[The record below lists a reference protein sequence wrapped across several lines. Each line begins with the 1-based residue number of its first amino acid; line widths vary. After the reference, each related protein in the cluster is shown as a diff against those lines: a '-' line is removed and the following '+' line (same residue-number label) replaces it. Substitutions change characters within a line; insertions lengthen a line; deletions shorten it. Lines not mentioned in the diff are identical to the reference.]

1 MQKHEEHQTKLESE
15 YEKLKTE
22 NEQLKQTLQVC
33 NMKNYCIINFT
44 VAIIK
49 LQSFLSCR
57 IKIQWIPIV
66 VMLV

>member
-44 VAIIK
+44 VAIITPVISV
-49 LQSFLSCR
+49 L
-57 IKIQWIPIV
+57 
-66 VMLV
+66 